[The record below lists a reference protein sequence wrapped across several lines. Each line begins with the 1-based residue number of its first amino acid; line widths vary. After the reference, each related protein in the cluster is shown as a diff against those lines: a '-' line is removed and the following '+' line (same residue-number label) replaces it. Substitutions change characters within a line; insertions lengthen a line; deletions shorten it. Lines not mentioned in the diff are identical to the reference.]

1 MVKPMASLP
10 DIDLT
15 KVTKRFSDTH
25 PVTVVDDISFTVARG
40 RFTTII
46 GPSGCGKSTLLRMV
60 AGLLDPSSGTIEL
73 VGNTPQYAR
82 QQRAYGMVFQKPTL
96 YPWRDVRRNIAL
108 PLELGAG
115 KVDEQRVDEALMTVG
130 LSAFAHHR
138 VDQLSGGMQQL
149 VALGKAL
156 VADPPILLLDEPFGA
171 LDELTRE
178 RMDMELL
185 RVLET
190 SGKTILMIT
199 HSIREAVLVSDEIVV
214 LTPRPGRVSEII
226 SVDLPRPR
234 TAALQETPEF
244 AALETRVRKALR
256 QGWIRGSIIHGFGR
270 GKELGFPTM
279 NLDLSAFP
287 FSYGVYAVRMR
298 VQGGEFGGVL
308 HFGPQATFGGQK
320 DWIEVYLFDYDDSS
334 RESDAIELQVL
345 DHLRPTVKF
354 SSKEELIRQMEED
367 SARARELTGK

>member
-1 MVKPMASLP
+1 MASLP